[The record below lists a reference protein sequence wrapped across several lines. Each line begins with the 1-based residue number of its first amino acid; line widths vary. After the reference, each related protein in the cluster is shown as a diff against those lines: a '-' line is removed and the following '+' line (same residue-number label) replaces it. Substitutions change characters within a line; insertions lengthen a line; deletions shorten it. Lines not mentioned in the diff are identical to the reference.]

1 MKKNFK
7 RIALILLAII
17 LVSGCTMKMNMNM
30 VISKNKNIKASIL
43 FAMDDEMIDTA
54 ITMSNTGDMPTSESD
69 VKKYT
74 DKERWEYL
82 EGDNNP
88 LGQDFNDFEVKK
100 YDKDGYKGYIAT
112 KELGSIDKLS
122 TTDASEKQN
131 ILGSDEAFDGKLFV
145 KESANVYSSNMKID
159 LEGDETELETYKTYG
174 AAYEMKLIIEFPT
187 VPLSNN
193 ADEVS
198 KDGKTLTWNLL
209 DSKDVDFKFD
219 FKKSGKITT
228 SKKETE
234 KDKNTE
240 TLDEHAKNRIKFI
253 IIAAIIGTFLFIT
266 TIVVVIVLVVVLS
279 NKKKNTQPVQTI
291 INEPQTIVEDKT
303 KVEETEEKKEE
314 KTE

>member
-69 VKKYT
+69 VKKHT